1 MGEDKNQLLQ
11 EGARAEAEIDSNVIE
26 AVPKSD
32 PQGLKVP
39 RRTRDN
45 VELALL
51 IGILAI
57 AFGLWRG
64 AVKDLLTTSHTATLP
79 DLQAGGGNLES
90 TPEVKHA
97 TTGEWVEASGLWSKF
112 GVLGAAFDGLEI
124 VMSSRESPRGSLSC
138 WISPRGRPMDGACTE
153 TGGAS
158 GLPAGRSCSWKI
170 VVIEIS
176 PTILRGARVLDTGQS
191 DPGCLKD
198 YDSRPSPF
206 VLERPTGHS
215 RRSP

>member
-64 AVKDLLTTSHTATLP
+64 AVKDLLTT
-79 DLQAGGGNLES
+79 
-90 TPEVKHA
+90 
-97 TTGEWVEASGLWSKF
+97 
-112 GVLGAAFDGLEI
+112 
-124 VMSSRESPRGSLSC
+124 
-138 WISPRGRPMDGACTE
+138 
-153 TGGAS
+153 
-158 GLPAGRSCSWKI
+158 
-170 VVIEIS
+170 
-176 PTILRGARVLDTGQS
+176 
-191 DPGCLKD
+191 
-198 YDSRPSPF
+198 
-206 VLERPTGHS
+206 
-215 RRSP
+215 